1 MVSLTFQSQLSLRQ
15 TPFGSAVIGHLES
28 CPSYRELNKMT
39 VELSTVETNL
49 AGFWEGGELQ
59 KGMAIVRYCRHER
72 AMIVHVQVLLS
83 WRGFV
88 SFLLPQHLC

>member
-1 MVSLTFQSQLSLRQ
+1 
-15 TPFGSAVIGHLES
+15 
-28 CPSYRELNKMT
+28 MT

-59 KGMAIVRYCRHER
+59 KVMARFVRYCRHER

-88 SFLLPQHLC
+88 SFLLPQHLR

>member
-28 CPSYRELNKMT
+28 CPSYQELNKMT
-39 VELSTVETNL
+39 AELNTVGTNL

-59 KGMAIVRYCRHER
+59 KVMARFVRYCRHEK
-72 AMIVHVQVLLS
+72 AMLVHV
-83 WRGFV
+83 
-88 SFLLPQHLC
+88 